1 MLSMLRMMRM
11 MRMMMTTSVPPMP
24 HPGSDGE
31 LTAEVVVKKIFRD
44 DNSVRSVEL
53 IHGAGL
59 LALIHLQHKV
69 KDWKTIQL
77 QSP

>member
-1 MLSMLRMMRM
+1 
-11 MRMMMTTSVPPMP
+11 MP

-44 DNSVRSVEL
+44 DNSVGPVKL
-53 IHGAGL
+53 VHGAGL

-69 KDWKTIQL
+69 KDWTRIQL